1 MIKGVKKSM
10 YFDTLAWVV
19 TEQGCTLECTM
30 KKKVVPDRPYPV
42 LIFCVKITGP
52 TGIVSD
58 IELNHLDPNPLHQ
71 SQYYFFRGALHD
83 AVFHYNTQCK
93 QIGIK

>member
-30 KKKVVPDRPYPV
+30 KKQAIPGRTHPIHV
-42 LIFCVKITGP
+42 FCVKIIGP
-52 TGIVSD
+52 SGIISYV
-58 IELNHLDPNPLHQ
+58 ERHNYDPSSP
-71 SQYYFFRGALHD
+71 SPYYGFRGVLHE
-83 AVFHYNTQCK
+83 AVIDYNNQCK